1 MYIGLRKSEIEAI
14 LRKKM
19 EEESDLK
26 YYVDNDYI
34 IRIVDL
40 LIEGVA
46 EAISRNNREL
56 DSDLRR

>member
-19 EEESDLK
+19 EEEPNLK

-56 DSDLRR
+56 DSDLGR

>member
-19 EEESDLK
+19 EEEPDLK
-26 YYVDNDYI
+26 YYVDDDYI

-56 DSDLRR
+56 DSDLGR

>member
-19 EEESDLK
+19 EEEPDLK

>member
-19 EEESDLK
+19 EEEPDLK

-56 DSDLRR
+56 DSDLGR

>member
-19 EEESDLK
+19 EEEPDLK
-26 YYVDNDYI
+26 DYVDNDYI

-56 DSDLRR
+56 DSDLGR